1 MVTMVDTANCVKEGQ
16 TPKDALDVLS
26 LTAAPGGSVH
36 KETQA
41 F

>member
-1 MVTMVDTANCVKEGQ
+1 MVDRAYCVKEGQ
-16 TPKDALDVLS
+16 TPKDALDVLN
-26 LTAAPGGSVH
+26 LTVAPGGSVH